1 MLFWFLGLL
10 WGFCGFSW
18 FSFWVL
24 LGCFVFGLCLGP
36 MYTFCVLKGALRFF
50 FFLIYTSLLIK
61 KKRASTSN

>member
-36 MYTFCVLKGALRFF
+36 MYTFCVLRGALRFF
-50 FFLIYTSLLIK
+50 FNIYIFTYK